1 MLHINSWIRC
11 LCSLFIAE
19 ATSSNN
25 CLVIGCLQDQ
35 LLRKE
40 SCEVCFVFLM
50 GEEVVPLGWERDI
63 FAFNHP
69 SDCNCAFFAP
79 ISGSSFD
86 GKLIVPV
93 KQNVNSLEVCS
104 APKNSF
110 NEDVCQVSKCHCCLW
125 FSNGIDQCLAI
136 NDECG
141 FLFQICC
148 F

>member
-11 LCSLFIAE
+11 LCSIFIAE

-63 FAFNHP
+63 FACF
-69 SDCNCAFFAP
+69 
-79 ISGSSFD
+79 SFD
-86 GKLIVPV
+86 GKLIAPV